1 MPAPEDASPTATAWQ
16 PGNSLDCHVRPARVH
31 EPSQRGTRFED
42 GPTAAGILPRCRPA
56 QGRLGLFL
64 ACGAIPVV
72 FPVADD
78 NSDRRIVPIVTI
90 ALIAANVFVFVVL
103 QGMGANDAF
112 TMAYVQVPAEIISGR
127 DVVTDDAV
135 RAIPTPEGVVQV
147 PVPGLRETPIPV
159 WLTLLTAIFMHG
171 SIMHLAGNMWFL
183 WIFGDNIEDDMG
195 HVRYLLFYIAT
206 GVLASLAFVA
216 LNAKGEAALTP
227 CLGAS
232 GAISGVLG
240 AYLVLHPQRRVSVI
254 MIRMIVDVPAYVAV
268 GIWFLFQVV
277 SGVFDSAGGGGGVAY
292 SAHVAGFIA
301 GMLLAKPMSSRE
313 VRSEADPLV
322 VLRRRIP

>member
-1 MPAPEDASPTATAWQ
+1 M
-16 PGNSLDCHVRPARVH
+16 
-31 EPSQRGTRFED
+31 
-42 GPTAAGILPRCRPA
+42 
-56 QGRLGLFL
+56 
-64 ACGAIPVV
+64 V
-72 FPVADD
+72 FPIADD
-78 NSDRRIVPIVTI
+78 NSDRRIFPIVTVV
-90 ALIAANVFVFVVL
+90 LIAANIFVFVVL
-103 QGMGANDAF
+103 QKMGANNAV
-112 TMAYVQVPAEIISGR
+112 TLAYCQVPAEILSGR
-127 DVVTDDAV
+127 DVVTEPSV
-135 RAIPTPEGVVQV
+135 REISVQGQTMSLE
-147 PVPGLRETPIPV
+147 VPGLEPTPIPV

-313 VRSEADPLV
+313 VRSEADP
-322 VLRRRIP
+322 RIHELLPPVQTP